1 MGMTHVTTQIFDF
14 HKTGKPYEAEFLVDT
29 GAMDC
34 MADCI
39 VSAEELERIGIRK
52 EQKSMYELA
61 SGERVEYELGFARI
75 AVMGQETV
83 SPVIFGP
90 KGIEP
95 ILGVLVLESLGFI
108 VDPTDKQLKKLP
120 ARPLK

>member
-1 MGMTHVTTQIFDF
+1 MEIPMGMTYVTTQIFDF
-14 HKTGKPYEAEFLVDT
+14 NKTGKPYQAEFLVDT
-29 GAMDC
+29 GAMNC
-34 MADCI
+34 MA
-39 VSAEELERIGIRK
+39 SMEELEKVGVRK
-52 EQKSMYELA
+52 EQKSVYELA
-61 SGERVEYELGFARI
+61 NGEKVEYELGFARI

-83 SPVIFGP
+83 SRIIFGP

-120 ARPLK
+120 VRPLK